1 MHGPRSRVALAL
13 APLSRVILWPV
24 LSLLALTPAARAQ
37 QSARSSFPPLEL
49 RIDAIDVRSTQSGTL
64 QAGVGTNLPLGSYM
78 RLEIDGAGGVTR
90 RDSVNHD
97 SGRVDALARFLLD
110 PFAEARWGLS
120 IGGGISAIFAD
131 GARTHEYLVVIVDLE
146 APRIGA
152 VVPALQAGLGGGVRV
167 GIAARAYRSRGR

>member
-1 MHGPRSRVALAL
+1 MHGSRSRVALAL
-13 APLSRVILWPV
+13 APLSRVILWPA

-37 QSARSSFPPLEL
+37 QAARSSFPPLEL

-64 QAGVGTNLPLGSYM
+64 QVGVGTNLPLGSYM

-110 PFAEARWGLS
+110 PFAEARSGLS
-120 IGGGISAIFAD
+120 LGAGITAIFA
-131 GARTHEYLVVIVDLE
+131 E
-146 APRIGA
+146 APRA
-152 VVPALQAGLGGGVRV
+152 HEYPA
-167 GIAARAYRSRGR
+167 GIAQRHAPPG